1 MNVIPNKKECHL
13 CFKTQSNTVKLLN
26 ITISPALVARIMQKL
41 AELVAPS
48 VQLILLRVV
57 TL

>member
-1 MNVIPNKKECHL
+1 
-13 CFKTQSNTVKLLN
+13 VKLLN

-48 VQLILLRVV
+48 VQQILLGA
-57 TL
+57 LAE